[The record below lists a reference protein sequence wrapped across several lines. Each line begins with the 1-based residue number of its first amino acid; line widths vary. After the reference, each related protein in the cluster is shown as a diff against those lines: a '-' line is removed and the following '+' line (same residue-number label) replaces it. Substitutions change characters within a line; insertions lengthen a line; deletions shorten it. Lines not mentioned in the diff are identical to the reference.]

1 LRKKLEK
8 SIYSKKNITEEK
20 LSQSLNLT
28 KDPIGPLLK
37 KIAIPASV
45 GTLFQTLFNIVDT
58 FFAGK
63 ISPEALSALAK
74 SFPIYFIIIAACV
87 GVTVGGTSLIANSIG
102 EKNKNN
108 VLIYFAQTIIF
119 GIILSAIITFIG
131 LYYASDIFFMMGSTN
146 EVVNLGLQYTDVIFS
161 GSIVFIS
168 VVALNSLLHAEG
180 DTKTFRNV
188 LILSF
193 FLNIFLNPLFIFG
206 YGFIPAMGMMGIGV
220 ATIISQIIAFFI
232 LLTKIIKSSSLKGIS
247 IKNFFPNSFYLS
259 KIFFQSAPISAAL
272 FMISIGNLIIL
283 WYISK
288 FGEFATAGFGSATRF
303 EQILLLPVL
312 GLNTAII
319 SIVAQNFGAKQFLRV
334 KQSYFYA
341 IFYGFTIMIIAGIII
356 FLSADKIVSIFTN
369 NPVAISYGTTYLKI
383 SALIFP
389 SYPTYFISNG
399 FFMAIK
405 KSHYSMFLNIIRNVL
420 LPIPTIFFA
429 NFFGGTYKTFW
440 WSYCVFNWIFM
451 ISLILFVTF
460 YIKRFLQF

>member
-1 LRKKLEK
+1 LQKKLEK
-8 SIYSKKNITEEK
+8 NIYSKKNITEEN
-20 LSQSLNLT
+20 LSKSLNLT
-28 KDPIGPLLK
+28 NDPIGPLLK

-63 ISPEALSALAK
+63 ISPESLSALAK
-74 SFPIYFIIIAACV
+74 SFPIYFIIIAASV

-102 EKNKNN
+102 ENNKKN
-108 VLIYFAQTIIF
+108 VLIYFAQTIVF
-119 GIILSAIITFIG
+119 GIFLSAFITFIG
-131 LYYASDIFFMMGSTN
+131 LYFASDIFLMMGSST
-146 EVVNLGLQYTDVIFS
+146 EVVNLGLQYTNVIFS
-161 GSIVFIS
+161 GSVVFIS

-193 FLNIFLNPLFIFG
+193 VLNIFLNPLFIFG
-206 YGFIPAMGMMGIGV
+206 YSFIPAMGMAGIGI
-220 ATIISQIIAFFI
+220 ATITSQIIAFLI
-232 LLTKIIKSSSLKGIS
+232 LLLKIIKSSSLKGILLR
-247 IKNFFPNSFYLS
+247 NFFPNLFYLS
-259 KIFFQSAPISAAL
+259 RLFFQSAPISAAL
-272 FMISIGNLIIL
+272 FMISIGNFIIL
-283 WYISK
+283 WYISV
-288 FGEFATAGFGSATRF
+288 FGEFATAGYGSATRF

-341 IFYGFTIMIIAGIII
+341 IFYGFTIMVLAGIII
-356 FLSADKIVSIFTN
+356 YLSADKIVSIFSKNTD
-369 NPVAISYGTTYLKI
+369 VIKYGTTYLRI

-389 SYPTYFISNG
+389 AYPIYFISNG

-420 LPIPTIFFA
+420 LAIPIIYFA
-429 NFFGGTYKTFW
+429 KFIGGTYNAFF
-440 WSYCVFNWIFM
+440 WSYCIFNWIFM
-451 ISLILFVTF
+451 ICLILFVTF
-460 YIKRFLQF
+460 YINRYLQS

>member
-1 LRKKLEK
+1 L
-8 SIYSKKNITEEK
+8 SK
-20 LSQSLNLT
+20 SLNLI
-28 KDPIGPLLK
+28 KDPIGLLLK

-102 EKNKNN
+102 EDNKKNI
-108 VLIYFAQTIIF
+108 LTYFSQTFIF
-119 GIILSAIITFIG
+119 GIILSAFITFIG
-131 LYYASDIFFMMGSTN
+131 FYFAADIFLMMGSN
-146 EVVNLGLQYTDVIFS
+146 DEVVNLGLQYTNVIFA

-180 DTKTFRNV
+180 DTKSFRNV

-193 FLNIFLNPLFIFG
+193 ILNIFLNPLFIFG
-206 YGFIPAMGMMGIGV
+206 YSFIPPMGMMGIGL
-220 ATIISQIIAFFI
+220 ATIISQIIAFLI
-232 LLTKIIKSSSLKGIS
+232 LLLKIIKSTSLKGIS
-247 IKNFFPNSFYLS
+247 LKHFFPSSFYLT
-259 KIFFQSAPISAAL
+259 KLFFQSAPISAAL

-283 WYISK
+283 WYISI
-288 FGEFATAGFGSATRF
+288 FGEFATAGYGSATRF

-319 SIVAQNFGAKQFLRV
+319 SIVAQNFGAKQYLRV
-334 KQSYFYA
+334 KQSYFHA
-341 IFYGFTIMIIAGIII
+341 IFYGVVIMIIAGIII
-356 FLSADKIVSIFTN
+356 YLSADKIVSIFSN
-369 NPVAISYGTTYLKI
+369 DNDVINYGTTYLRI

-389 SYPTYFISNG
+389 AYPIYFISNG

-420 LPIPTIFFA
+420 LAIPTIYFA
-429 NFFGGTYKTFW
+429 NFIGGTYKAFF
-440 WSYCVFNWIFM
+440 WSYCLFNWIFM
-451 ISLILFVTF
+451 ICLILFVTY
-460 YIKRFLQF
+460 YINRYLQS

>member
-8 SIYSKKNITEEK
+8 SIYSKKNITEGK
-20 LSQSLNLT
+20 LSKSLNLT
-28 KDPIGPLLK
+28 KDPIGLLLR

-102 EKNKNN
+102 EHNKKN
-108 VLIYFAQTIIF
+108 VLIYFAQTIVF
-119 GIILSAIITFIG
+119 GIILSVFITFIG
-131 LYYASDIFFMMGSTN
+131 LYYASDIFLIMGSSK
-146 EVVNLGLQYTDVIFS
+146 EVVNLGLQYTNVIFS
-161 GSIVFIS
+161 GSIFFIS

-193 FLNIFLNPLFIFG
+193 VLNIFLNPLFIFG
-206 YGFIPAMGMMGIGV
+206 YSFIPAMGMAGIGI
-220 ATIISQIIAFFI
+220 ATIISQIIAFLI
-232 LLTKIIKSSSLKGIS
+232 LLLKITKSSSLKGI
-247 IKNFFPNSFYLS
+247 ILKDFFPNLIYLS
-259 KIFFQSAPISAAL
+259 RLFFQSAPISAAL

-283 WYISK
+283 WYISS
-288 FGEFATAGFGSATRF
+288 FGEFATAGYGSATRF

-319 SIVAQNFGAKQFLRV
+319 SIVAQNFGAKDFLRI
-334 KQSYFYA
+334 KQSYFHA
-341 IFYGFTIMIIAGIII
+341 IFYGFTIMVIAGIII
-356 FLSADKIVSIFTN
+356 YLSADKIVSIFSKNTN
-369 NPVAISYGTTYLKI
+369 VINYGSTYLKI

-389 SYPTYFISNG
+389 AYPIYFISNG

-420 LPIPTIFFA
+420 LAIPTIYFA
-429 NFFGGTYKTFW
+429 NFIGGSFSAFF
-440 WSYCVFNWIFM
+440 WSYCMFNWIFM
-451 ISLILFVTF
+451 ICLILFVTF
-460 YIKRFLQF
+460 YINRYLHP

>member
-1 LRKKLEK
+1 M
-8 SIYSKKNITEEK
+8 ST
-20 LSQSLNLT
+20 SLNLT

-102 EKNKNN
+102 ENNKKNI
-108 VLIYFAQTIIF
+108 LIYFGQTIIF
-119 GIILSAIITFIG
+119 GIILSIFITFIG
-131 LYYASDIFFMMGSTN
+131 LYFATDIFLLMGSNN
-146 EVVNLGLQYTDVIFS
+146 EVVNLGLQYTNVIFV

-188 LILSF
+188 LVLSF
-193 FLNIFLNPLFIFG
+193 ILNIFLNPLFIFG
-206 YGFIPAMGMMGIGV
+206 YGFIPPMGMTGIGI
-220 ATIISQIIAFFI
+220 ATIISQIIAFLI
-232 LLTKIIKSSSLKGIS
+232 LLFKIIKSPSLKGIL
-247 IKNFFPNSFYLS
+247 IKHFFPNVIHLT
-259 KIFFQSAPISAAL
+259 KLFFQSAPISAAL

-283 WYISK
+283 WYISI
-288 FGEFATAGFGSATRF
+288 FGEFATAGYGSATRF

-319 SIVAQNFGAKQFLRV
+319 SIVAQNYGAKQFLRV
-334 KQSYFYA
+334 KQSYFKA
-341 IFYGFTIMIIAGIII
+341 IFYGFSIMIVAGIII
-356 FLSADKIVSIFTN
+356 YLNADKIVSIFSN
-369 NPVAISYGTTYLKI
+369 DIDVINYGTTYLKI

-389 SYPTYFISNG
+389 AYPIYFISNG

-405 KSHYSMFLNIIRNVL
+405 KSHYSMFLNIIRNIL
-420 LPIPTIFFA
+420 LAIPIIYFA
-429 NFFGGTYKTFW
+429 NYIGGTYNAFF
-440 WSYCVFNWIFM
+440 WSYCLFNWIFM
-451 ISLILFVTF
+451 ICLILFVTY
-460 YIKRFLQF
+460 YINRYLQP